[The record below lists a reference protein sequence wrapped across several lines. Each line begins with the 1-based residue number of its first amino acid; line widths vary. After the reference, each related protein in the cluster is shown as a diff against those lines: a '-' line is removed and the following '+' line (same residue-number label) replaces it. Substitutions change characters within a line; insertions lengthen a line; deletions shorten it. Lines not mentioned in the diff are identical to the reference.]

1 MGRHAGMFADKYK
14 VDKYLSNTYY
24 VLDTAQEYF
33 ETSKDHF
40 FTAVLQ
46 KTTAQT
52 DHPGKCQPKE
62 GGYFNQRHE
71 D

>member
-1 MGRHAGMFADKYK
+1 MYADKYK

-24 VLDTAQEYF
+24 VLCF
-33 ETSKDHF
+33 RHKLKNILKLPKIIFS
-40 FTAVLQ
+40 TAVLQ

-62 GGYFNQRHE
+62 GGYFNQSYE